1 MPNKPRGWMW
11 RNWKLP
17 CGKLSQSKITRYM
30 YNHIHRVYHKYFVYH
45 CSLYVYIHVYI
56 ISTCTCTYI
65 LSVHVPYT
73 CTYILSVH
81 VHYTCTYILSVHVHT
96 NVNYQYMYIHCTH
109 VHIHYQYKYTVGLG
123 RMLENKDRRFAC
135 VFIKIALTLI
145 GLTIESL

>member
-1 MPNKPRGWMW
+1 
-11 RNWKLP
+11 
-17 CGKLSQSKITRYM
+17 M
-30 YNHIHRVYHKYFVYH
+30 YIVFN
-45 CSLYVYIHVYI
+45 
-56 ISTCTCTYI
+56 ISTLCI
-65 LSVHVPYT
+65 IAAYT
-73 CTYILSVH
+73 CTYM
-81 VHYTCTYILSVHVHT
+81 YMLSVHVHT